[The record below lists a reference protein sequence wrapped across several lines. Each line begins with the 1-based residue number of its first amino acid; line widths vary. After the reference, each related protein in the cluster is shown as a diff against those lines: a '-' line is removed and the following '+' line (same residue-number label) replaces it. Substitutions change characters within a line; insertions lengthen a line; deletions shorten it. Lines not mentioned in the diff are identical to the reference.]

1 MYYTEYATVV
11 YHSWEWACMVE
22 QEWTTM
28 NGGPTGAY
36 VTMIRQTRSGG
47 LHETDRRGAPTGP

>member
-47 LHETDRRGAPTGP
+47 